1 MARTVQTNVED
12 ACRKMLD
19 QAEVR
24 LRGAV
29 VFSTQLKR
37 GVADQ
42 QPSACHMIKLSTS
55 SSPTGVRPATDKS
68 REILVIQAT
77 SCCSRDYCT
86 VSAPCARNDGVIL
99 YS

>member
-37 GVADQ
+37 GVAGQ
-42 QPSACHMIKLSTS
+42 QPSACHVIKLSTS
-55 SSPTGVRPATDKS
+55 SSPTESGLLPTS
-68 REILVIQAT
+68 RGRFYSYKPLHVALETIVQYLLHVQEM
-77 SCCSRDYCT
+77 T
-86 VSAPCARNDGVIL
+86 V
-99 YS
+99 